1 MDQRVS
7 GVIDGK
13 ISERQIAKTPGG
25 AISFREEGQGQ
36 PLLLLHGMN
45 GNSKSWSHQLRA
57 FSDRYRVVAWDAP
70 GYGASDPVPPNADAY
85 AAQVNHLLNHLK
97 IDQAYVVGH
106 SMGGVIAERFC
117 ARNLAQSK
125 CLVLSGTHWGNAAPA
140 DAPLASKYAKR
151 LQDLEKMSAKEY
163 GEMRAQKMLSTSLSR
178 EVFDLVA
185 EIAAETRR
193 EGLLN
198 GGQMVEKTDNRP
210 LLGSLN
216 LPVLILTGERDA
228 VVTPQRSESM
238 MAYLPN
244 ARAVSLPDVGHAP
257 YLEAPEAFNQAIQQF
272 FEALVP
278 ER

>member
-1 MDQRVS
+1 MNQSVSRVL
-7 GVIDGK
+7 DGK
-13 ISERQIAKTPGG
+13 IPERQIAKTPGG
-25 AISFREEGQGQ
+25 AISFREAGQGQ

-57 FSDRYRVVAWDAP
+57 FSDAYRVVAWDAP
-70 GYGASDPVPPNADAY
+70 GYGASDPVPPDADAY

-106 SMGGVIAERFC
+106 SMGGVIAQRFC
-117 ARNLAQSK
+117 ARNLERAK

-151 LQDLEKMSAKEY
+151 LQDLEKLSPKEY
-163 GEMRAQKMLSTSLSR
+163 GEMRAQKMLSASLPR

-210 LLGSLN
+210 LLGSLKM
-216 LPVLILTGERDA
+216 PVLILTGERDA
-228 VVTPQRSESM
+228 VVTPQRSEAM
-238 MAYLPN
+238 MEYLPD
-244 ARAVSLPDVGHAP
+244 ARAVSLPGVGHAP
-257 YLEAPEAFNQAIQQF
+257 YLEAPEAFNQAVQQF
-272 FEALVP
+272 FETL
-278 ER
+278 

>member
-1 MDQRVS
+1 MNQRVTS
-7 GVIDGK
+7 VLGREIP
-13 ISERQIAKTPGG
+13 ERQIAKTPGG
-25 AISFREEGQGQ
+25 VISFREAGQGQ

-57 FSDRYRVVAWDAP
+57 FSDAYRVVAWDAP
-70 GYGASDPVPPNADAY
+70 GYGESDPVPPDVDAY
-85 AAQVNHLLNHLK
+85 AAQANHLLNYLK

-106 SMGGVIAERFC
+106 SMGGVIAQRFC
-117 ARNLAQSK
+117 ARNLERAK

-140 DAPLASKYAKR
+140 DAPLAPKYARR
-151 LQDLEKMSAKEY
+151 LQDLEKLSPKEY
-163 GEMRAQKMLSTSLSR
+163 GEMRAQKMLSASLPR

-216 LPVLILTGERDA
+216 LPVLVLTGERDA
-228 VVTPQRSESM
+228 VVTPQRSEAM

-244 ARAVSLPDVGHAP
+244 ARAVSLPGVGHAP
-257 YLEAPEAFNQAIQQF
+257 YLEAPEAFNQEIQRF